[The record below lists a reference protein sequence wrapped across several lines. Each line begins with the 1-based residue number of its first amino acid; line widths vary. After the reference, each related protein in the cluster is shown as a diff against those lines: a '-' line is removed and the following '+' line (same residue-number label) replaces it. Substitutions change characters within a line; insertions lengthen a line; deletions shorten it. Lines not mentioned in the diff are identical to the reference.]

1 MTARRAMTSLH
12 VYDGA
17 ARHDLMRQAVPLIH
31 HRRAAKSCAKRVIG
45 GFTLIEVLVALS
57 VMAIL
62 AVMSWRGLDGMSR
75 AQTQTQARADDV
87 LTLQAGLAQWGTDLD
102 ALVQMPSYG
111 AATTLDWNG
120 QVFRMIRTAA
130 DSALG
135 TDSGLRVV
143 AWTLRNNNGSSTDG
157 AGQWLR
163 WQSPPI
169 ANRSQLE
176 ESWLRAGLWA
186 QNPNEESK
194 RLEVAV
200 LPVTEWQLFYFR
212 ADAWTNPQ
220 SSSVVTEQPP
230 PPSGF
235 VIGGNAPVISAPP
248 PPAVVIPDGVRLVL
262 RLPAGTFGG
271 NITRDWARPTLG
283 GGKS

>member
-1 MTARRAMTSLH
+1 MTARRAMTPLRVH
-12 VYDGA
+12 DGA
-17 ARHDLMRQAVPLIH
+17 ARHDPRHAKPVIH
-31 HRRAAKSCAKRVIG
+31 HPSGAKSCAKRVIS

-130 DSALG
+130 DATLG

-143 AWTLRNNNGSSTDG
+143 AWTLRSSNDG

-163 WQSPPI
+163 WQSPLI
-169 ANRSQLE
+169 SNRSQLE

-235 VIGGNAPVISAPP
+235 VIGGTAPVVSTPP

-262 RLPAGTFGG
+262 RLPGGTFGG
-271 NITRDWARPTLG
+271 TITRDWARPTLG